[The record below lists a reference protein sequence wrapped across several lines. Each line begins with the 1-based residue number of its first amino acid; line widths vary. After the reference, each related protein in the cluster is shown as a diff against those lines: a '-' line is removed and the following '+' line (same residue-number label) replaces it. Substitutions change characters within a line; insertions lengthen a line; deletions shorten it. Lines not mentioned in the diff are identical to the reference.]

1 MRRKMKAILRKIKLR
16 LHIKNMMRDN
26 KEILDK
32 IGSDYD
38 EHGYPYWHY
47 HEVNCACTKC
57 MP

>member
-1 MRRKMKAILRKIKLR
+1 MRRKTEAILRKIRLR
-16 LHIKNMMRDN
+16 LHIKKIMRDN
-26 KEILDK
+26 KDILDK

-38 EHGYPYWHY
+38 EHGKPYWYY